1 MWAERFVF
9 TRRCPDTF
17 AGMIKGGW
25 YKILAYRDPQSGR
38 WRQKSRGAV
47 SQQKAW
53 QLNEDRRLRLKT
65 DTLPKGSEEL
75 VTALKMAIGDLGLVL
90 GSIRAR
96 QSEDFEEDIAG
107 AAAAFD
113 LAANKMIEL
122 VAADDDLLGQVDRA
136 VGFGIVRMRMQSED
150 TNMAEETTLPATPVI
165 GNAIRDL
172 VEGYNQ
178 MSRGIDSLAEVAG
191 TEHGAVNRLQE
202 LTEQVCEQMRA
213 FKGFAEV
220 SG

>member
-1 MWAERFVF
+1 
-9 TRRCPDTF
+9 
-17 AGMIKGGW
+17 
-25 YKILAYRDPQSGR
+25 
-38 WRQKSRGAV
+38 
-47 SQQKAW
+47 
-53 QLNEDRRLRLKT
+53 
-65 DTLPKGSEEL
+65 
-75 VTALKMAIGDLGLVL
+75 
-90 GSIRAR
+90 
-96 QSEDFEEDIAG
+96 
-107 AAAAFD
+107 
-113 LAANKMIEL
+113 
-122 VAADDDLLGQVDRA
+122 
-136 VGFGIVRMRMQSED
+136 MQSED